1 MIIFGKSTLKK
12 ANFVTAWNIQIR
24 NGFITLGGLFSVFSP
39 FITYFAEKW
48 RKDEGGMWTV
58 GRQHDQMAKL
68 YFEFWAIDRNENLS
82 NIIKICRIWFQ
93 NFAQYK
99 INLQR
104 TAKVLPEWRNFVK
117 SGHTDCYTPL
127 LNINMF
133 NLQDWHAILN
143 YLLPIHLGTY
153 RYLPKYV

>member
-1 MIIFGKSTLKK
+1 
-12 ANFVTAWNIQIR
+12 
-24 NGFITLGGLFSVFSP
+24 
-39 FITYFAEKW
+39 
-48 RKDEGGMWTV
+48 MWTV

-127 LNINMF
+127 LNIN
-133 NLQDWHAILN
+133 
-143 YLLPIHLGTY
+143 
-153 RYLPKYV
+153 V